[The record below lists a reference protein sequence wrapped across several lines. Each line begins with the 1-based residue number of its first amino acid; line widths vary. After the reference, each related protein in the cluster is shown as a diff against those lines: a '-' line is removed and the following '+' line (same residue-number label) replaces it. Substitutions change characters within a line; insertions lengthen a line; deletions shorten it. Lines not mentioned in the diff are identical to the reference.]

1 MGPVEGRSDHR
12 WGPRAGDSTM
22 CKPRE
27 DADRVRL
34 GTAGGDIEGPR
45 AGGLVVR
52 PQRRWTLLG
61 RRSWGIC

>member
-27 DADRVRL
+27 DVDKVRL
-34 GTAGGDIEGPR
+34 GTAEEGIEGR
-45 AGGLVVR
+45 QVGGLVGR
-52 PQRRWTLLG
+52 P
-61 RRSWGIC
+61 